1 MTPDSDFNGKVELT
15 YRVDDD
21 EFSLPAFQSFE
32 VTPGNDA
39 PIYESNALATLPD
52 GIEDTN
58 LLLRSADLL
67 MGFSD
72 SESPADELDVVQLTS
87 EQGSFVAQSDGW
99 LFQPKS
105 NVNGQISFSY
115 QVSDGELTSDPVT
128 RQFSLSPVNDSPV
141 ASSLLPDLPDAVR
154 GKAQL
159 FTTAELTIGIT
170 DPDGDVLIPHGFKAP
185 SGSFVANEDGSVFYT
200 PDESF
205 FGDTV
210 NIQYSVKDSDG
221 LTVQASR
228 QLFVSDRI
236 TGGFNLDVNKDGSVT
251 ALGDGLM
258 VISELFANASSGESL
273 THYASTSNAAFS
285 KSITHQFIQQGANVQ
300 VGDTYA
306 ALDVDRDGEVTASGD
321 GLMVIRY
328 LLGSTFTGSALTD
341 NAISPHSLYDSQS
354 RPWELVQEN
363 INALLPPNV

>member
-1 MTPDSDFNGKVELT
+1 M
-15 YRVDDD
+15 
-21 EFSLPAFQSFE
+21 
-32 VTPGNDA
+32 
-39 PIYESNALATLPD
+39 
-52 GIEDTN
+52 
-58 LLLRSADLL
+58 
-67 MGFSD
+67 
-72 SESPADELDVVQLTS
+72 
-87 EQGSFVAQSDGW
+87 
-99 LFQPKS
+99 
-105 NVNGQISFSY
+105 
-115 QVSDGELTSDPVT
+115 
-128 RQFSLSPVNDSPV
+128 
-141 ASSLLPDLPDAVR
+141 
-154 GKAQL
+154 
-159 FTTAELTIGIT
+159 
-170 DPDGDVLIPHGFKAP
+170 
-185 SGSFVANEDGSVFYT
+185 
-200 PDESF
+200 
-205 FGDTV
+205 
-210 NIQYSVKDSDG
+210 
-221 LTVQASR
+221 QASR

-354 RPWELVQEN
+354 LPGISPEN